1 MGKVTGFMEF
11 ERRTLA
17 EEQVSDRIAGWC
29 EFSIPWDQETL
40 QTQAARCMD
49 CGTPF
54 CHAGRLLNG
63 MTAGCPLHNL
73 IPEWNDLVYRGGW
86 HDALSRLFKTNPFP
100 EFTGRVCPAPC
111 EGSCTLGLS
120 RSPVAIKSIERSLV
134 DMGFE
139 EGWIQPNPPQSRT
152 GKRIV
157 VVGSGPAGLACAW
170 ELNQAGH
177 TVTVLERADRIGGL
191 LMYGIP
197 NMKLDKEIVNRRVAI
212 LEAEG
217 IRFVT
222 GVAVGTDIPLEQLH
236 MEYDA
241 VVLCAGATRQ
251 RELQVEGRQL
261 AGVHQAMNY
270 LTASTRSVL
279 SRGGAEEA
287 ITAYGKDVV
296 VIGGGDTGTD
306 CVATAI
312 RQGCSSVTQLEI
324 MPQAPLSRGGTNPW
338 PEWPRVCKTDYG
350 QAEAMELFGQDPRR
364 YQIATTRLEGDPE
377 GQVATVRTIQME
389 WQRDAAGRML
399 PVELAGSEESL
410 PAQLVLLALGFTGPE
425 ESLVEELGLQQDE
438 RSNIRTGDH
447 GEAGTY
453 MTSVEGI
460 FAAGDIRR
468 GPSLVAWAIDEGRQ
482 AAREA
487 SRYVLNANKLQKRSK
502 ADEIN
507 VRI

>member
-11 ERRTLA
+11 ERRSLT
-17 EEQVSDRIAGWC
+17 EEQVSDRIEGWC
-29 EFSIPWDQETL
+29 EFSMPWDKETL

-120 RSPVAIKSIERSLV
+120 RNPVAIKAIEKSLA

-139 EGWIQPNPPQSRT
+139 EDWIQPNPPQSRT
-152 GKRIV
+152 GRTV
-157 VVGSGPAGLACAW
+157 AVVGSGPAGLACAW
-170 ELNQAGH
+170 ELNQEGH
-177 TVTVLERADRIGGL
+177 SVTVLERADRIGGL

-197 NMKLDKEIVNRRVAI
+197 NMKLDKEIVNRRVEI
-212 LEAEG
+212 LKAEG
-217 IRFVT
+217 IRFIT
-222 GVAVGTDIPLEQLH
+222 GVAVGTDILLEQLH
-236 MEYDA
+236 AEYDA
-241 VVLCAGATRQ
+241 VVLCAGATKP

-261 AGVHQAMNY
+261 AGVHQAMDY
-270 LTASTRSVL
+270 LTSSTRSVL
-279 SRGGAEEA
+279 SQGMEEEA
-287 ITAYGKDVV
+287 ITACGKDVV

-312 RQGCSSVTQLEI
+312 RQGCRSVTQLEI

-338 PEWPRVCKTDYG
+338 PEWPKVRKTDYG
-350 QAEAMELFGQDPRR
+350 QAEAIERFGQDPRC
-364 YQIATTRLEGDPE
+364 YQIATTRLEGDA
-377 GQVATVRTIQME
+377 GDRVTTVRTIQVE
-389 WQRDAAGRML
+389 WQRDEAGRML
-399 PVELAGSEESL
+399 PVELAGSENSL
-410 PAQLVLLALGFTGPE
+410 SAQLVLLALGFTGPE
-425 ESLVEELGLQQDE
+425 EALAGELGLERDE
-438 RSNIRTGDH
+438 RSNIRTG
-447 GEAGTY
+447 GQAEAGSY

-502 ADEIN
+502 TDEIH